1 MPYAPAVQDRG
12 ADYLFQGISSAG
24 NSIGRALD
32 YYAERREKQKEEDK
46 QRARK
51 FKSLVDYM
59 DASGIM
65 SKDVAV
71 TKDLDSLEGYAQG
84 VAAKQ
89 VFDKAKAE
97 AADREAL
104 ASFAR
109 DYVQGD
115 PAAMA
120 GGLADFG
127 TAMAQ
132 GQLPAAAQALGGM
145 GKSAAPQRRLDF
157 ALGRNPRAFGNPQFD
172 NSVSALQRFSG
183 VNPDG
188 TPSYT
193 EDPVTGF
200 RNVMFGKSILPT
212 GVNPSKL
219 GNGGSGG
226 LKELTSPGGQ
236 LLGFIHTDIRG
247 KETFIKPPPSVNLK
261 QARDE
266 GGNALPGIFMDSG
279 GKSHDFRDYYQKF
292 GIDKPAPTEEEQSGF
307 WSRLFGKGEK
317 KEAKP
322 AEPAAAHAPAA
333 STNEVVRVTKDG
345 KRAVFDSKTKQF
357 LRYAD

>member
-24 NSIGRALD
+24 NSLGRALD

-65 SKDVAV
+65 NKDVAM

-89 VFDKAKAE
+89 VFDKAKRE
-97 AADREAL
+97 QADRDSL

-115 PAAMA
+115 PSAMA
-120 GGLADFG
+120 NGLADFG
-127 TAMAQ
+127 GAMAQ
-132 GQLPAAAQALGGM
+132 GQLPAAAQALGDM
-145 GKSAAPQRRLDF
+145 GASGAPQRRLDF
-157 ALGRNPRAFGNPQFD
+157 ALGRNPGAFGNPQFD
-172 NSVSALQRFSG
+172 NSVTALQRFSG

-188 TPSYT
+188 SPNYT
-193 EDPVTGF
+193 EDPKTHARHVLY
-200 RNVMFGKSILPT
+200 GKSILPT
-212 GVNPSKL
+212 GIAPEADSA
-219 GNGGSGG
+219 GGG
-226 LKELTSPGGQ
+226 LKDLTTPGGQ
-236 LLGFIHTDIRG
+236 LVGFVHRDMRG
-247 KETFIKPPPSVNLK
+247 KEIFIKPPPGVNLLK
-261 QARDE
+261 ARDE
-266 GGNALPGIFMDSG
+266 TGEVIPGSYLDSS
-279 GKSHDFRDYYQKF
+279 GKPHKLVDSLQLYLQKHDS
-292 GIDKPAPTEEEQSGF
+292 PTEEEQGGF
-307 WSRLFGKGEK
+307 WSNLFGKGKSSEK
-317 KEAKP
+317 K
-322 AEPAAAHAPAA
+322 AEPAAAAAPAA
-333 STNEVVRVTKDG
+333 SGDEVVRVTADG
-345 KRAVFDSKTKQF
+345 KRAVFDSKTKKF